1 MYIENIRTHFN
12 PLQMIV
18 LRKSQTVFFLFF
30 APYCYEHW
38 HQYRC
43 PFFPNFFNARLRKGP
58 EKEGKIFFLPLV
70 IDPYGTLLNDFVK
83 HFCVIEAHFSTN
95 DISSLRRNR
104 SNSKQPLAENLK
116 HEIRCFLRHQGSFI

>member
-30 APYCYEHW
+30 CAILLCTQ

-43 PFFPNFFNARLRKGP
+43 PFFSNFFKTRLRKGP
-58 EKEGKIFFLPLV
+58 QKEGGKKFPS
-70 IDPYGTLLNDFVK
+70 IDY
-83 HFCVIEAHFSTN
+83 
-95 DISSLRRNR
+95 
-104 SNSKQPLAENLK
+104 
-116 HEIRCFLRHQGSFI
+116 